1 MEKEKEV
8 VKKMT
13 TPITYY
19 GGKQM
24 MAKHILPLIPEHHLY
39 SEAFFGGGAIF
50 FAKPP
55 SKVEFI
61 NDANGEIVNFY
72 KVIKRNFKELKA
84 EIDITLHSELQ
95 HREANAIYFK
105 RKKDT
110 NVMRAWAVWMLSQQS
125 FYSIFGNTWK
135 CGKNRNMANT
145 IASKKAQFDETYVKR
160 LEATSIF
167 CRDALDVIVKSDR
180 DDAFHYIDPPYFNAD
195 MGHYGGYTADDFEK
209 LLIICSN
216 LEGKFMLSS
225 YPSELLSKYSKQF
238 KWNTIELDL
247 NRSAGGGRKV
257 EVLTMNY

>member
-1 MEKEKEV
+1 MEKEKEG
-8 VKKMT
+8 VKKMS

-24 MAKHILPLIPEHHLY
+24 MAKHILPLIPEHHIY

-61 NDANGEIVNFY
+61 NDFNGEIVNFY

-105 RKKDT
+105 RT
-110 NVMRAWAVWMLSQQS
+110 EETEVMRAWAVWMLSQQS
-125 FYSIFGNTWK
+125 FYSIFGNSWK
-135 CGKNRNMANT
+135 CGKKRNMANT
-145 IASKKAQFDETYVKR
+145 IANKKAQFDETYVKR

-195 MGHYGGYTADDFEK
+195 MGHYGGYTANDFEK
-209 LLIICSN
+209 LLIIFSK
-216 LEGKFMLSS
+216 LDGKFMLSS
-225 YPSELLSKYSKQF
+225 YPSEMLTKYATQF
-238 KWNTIELDL
+238 GWKTIELDL
-247 NRSAGGGRKV
+247 HRPAGKGRKI